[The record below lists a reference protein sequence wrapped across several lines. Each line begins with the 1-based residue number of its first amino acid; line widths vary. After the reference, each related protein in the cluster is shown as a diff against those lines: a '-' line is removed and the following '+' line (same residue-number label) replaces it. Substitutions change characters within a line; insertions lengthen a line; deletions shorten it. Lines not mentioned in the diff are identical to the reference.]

1 VKKPEVV
8 DSYVKAVTRGVQDM
22 LKALMLTEEKF
33 ETVDVSSLER
43 EIVVS
48 TRFRNTHRGLRQINI
63 DP

>member
-48 TRFRNTHRGLRQINI
+48 TRFRNTQRGLRQINI